1 MDDGKPKER
10 SNSEVS
16 VLCSLPARS
25 PSDGSPPAQSPVRR
39 AGLWR
44 ADVSAKAGPVAKHK
58 QGECNL
64 KPKSTSTKNT
74 GGSLRFT
81 LESAPVMVNAFDDR
95 DKAELLKEVKDLR
108 ARIAKID
115 QMGRAVDEIQK
126 NCERYRSLIAMI
138 PEVAWTTDNRG
149 STTFI
154 SPNVEKVYGYSPQDI
169 YKQGDLRWFGRIHP
183 DDIRKVKKA
192 YKALFEKGTRFDI
205 EYRIK
210 RKDGKWIWLHDR
222 SISIYEKD
230 GVMYADGLFTD
241 VTERKKAE
249 GAIKRLNSAVEQSID
264 GIAIADLEPRLLFV
278 NGAFAQMHGY
288 TPQEMIGMSVN
299 KLHNQEQ
306 LYDYKR
312 KMSQIKSH
320 GSWKGEIGH
329 IRKDGTPFLTYI
341 SVTLLRDSK
350 EKPTGILAIARNI
363 NHSKQREKELSL
375 YHKKMARA
383 EQLAS
388 LGTLSASLAH
398 ELTQPLTV
406 IRLSIQNSLAELES
420 MSCPDTLKEQINAAL
435 RGISS
440 VASIAKRFRNFAR
453 KSYEKGS
460 RKADLKAVAERVLPL
475 LDERGW
481 RAHTTVCV
489 KGLDKLPPVYVP
501 EQDLEQLVFAL
512 IENAIEA
519 ADGQKNHHL
528 IISGAVKGR
537 KIKLRFSDDCE
548 GIASENLDRIFEPF
562 FTTKPAGRGTGLG
575 LCIVQRVVSE
585 AGGKVRVKSKPGK
598 GSTFFITLP
607 INGDAGLVLNNN
619 EK

>member
-16 VLCSLPARS
+16 VLCS
-25 PSDGSPPAQSPVRR
+25 
-39 AGLWR
+39 
-44 ADVSAKAGPVAKHK
+44 PVAKPN
-58 QGECNL
+58 QGKYNF
-64 KPKSTSTKNT
+64 KPRITSTINT
-74 GGSLRFT
+74 AEGLCST
-81 LESAPVMVNAFDDR
+81 LDDASVIVNAFDDR
-95 DKAELLKEVKDLR
+95 DKMELLKEVRDLR

-115 QMGRAVDEIQK
+115 QMGRAVDEIKK
-126 NCERYRSLIAMI
+126 NCERYRSLFAII
-138 PEVAWTTDNRG
+138 SEVAWTTDNRG
-149 STTFI
+149 NTTFI

-183 DDIRKVKKA
+183 DDIRKVREAFKT
-192 YKALFEKGTRFDI
+192 LFENATHFDI

-210 RKDGKWIWLHDR
+210 RKDGKWIWLHDK
-222 SISIYEKD
+222 SISIYEKE
-230 GVMYADGLFTD
+230 GVMYADGLFSD

-249 GAIKRLNSAVEQSID
+249 EAIERLGSAVEQSVD
-264 GIAIADLEPRLLFV
+264 GIAIADLEPRFLYV
-278 NGAFAQMHGY
+278 NVAFAQMHGY
-288 TPQEMIGMSVN
+288 TPQEMIGMSVT

-306 LYDYKR
+306 LHDYER

-320 GSWKGEIGH
+320 GFWKGEIGH
-329 IRKDGTPFLTYI
+329 IRKDETPFLTYM
-341 SVTLLRDSK
+341 SVTLIRDSK

-383 EQLAS
+383 EQFAS

-406 IRLSIQNSLAELES
+406 IRLSIQNSLAELER

-435 RGISS
+435 RGVSS
-440 VASIAKRFRNFAR
+440 VASIAKRFRNFAK

-460 RKADLKAVAERVLPL
+460 RKADFKTVTERVLPL

-481 RAHTTVCV
+481 RAHV
-489 KGLDKLPPVYVP
+489 KVRVKCLDKLPPVYVP

-519 ADGQKNHHL
+519 APATSCEVKSGGQQEHHL
-528 IISGAVKGR
+528 IISGAVKGPNIEL
-537 KIKLRFSDDCE
+537 KFSDDCG
-548 GIASENLDRIFEPF
+548 GIAPENLDRIFKPF
-562 FTTKPAGRGTGLG
+562 FTTKPAGQGTGLG

-585 AGGKVRVKSKPGK
+585 AGGQVRVKSKAGE

-607 INGDAGLVLNNN
+607 INGEV
-619 EK
+619 